1 MQATIYQ
8 HINGEFQSTVL
19 EVNSPESTNFL
30 NQLEQKIKADYFL
43 LKLKPGQ
50 IEFEETNIIR
60 WINAASENNAALS
73 YSYYIE
79 LAEKGTTKIPT
90 LSYTEGSI
98 RDDFNFG
105 ALVLVQKEA
114 LKIFNRQNKEVYAYA
129 GWYSFRLFISRR
141 NGIHQF
147 TEYSYRYSEIDL
159 RKSGE
164 KQFDYVNPR
173 NRNRQ
178 IDMEHAVTS
187 HLEKIGAKVSPPFK
201 EVNFNEYNFEV
212 EATVIIPVLNREK
225 TIADAIHSVLK
236 QKTNFA
242 FNLIIVDNHS
252 TDQTSEIID
261 SIQDRRVIHIIP
273 EATNLGI
280 GGCWNEGINHP
291 KCGRFAIQLD
301 SDDLYANENTLQKII
316 DKFYKEKCA
325 MVIGSYQMVNF
336 QLEEIPP
343 GIIDHREWT
352 DDNGPNNALRIN
364 GLGAPRAFYTP
375 IIREIQFPNVSY
387 GEDYAVALAISRIWK
402 IGRIYEPVYLCRRWD
417 QNTDSNL
424 SIEKVNAHNTYK
436 DSLRTKEIKFRISL
450 KTK

>member
-8 HINGEFQSTVL
+8 YINGEIQTTIL

-50 IEFEETNIIR
+50 VEFEESAITK
-60 WINAASENNAALS
+60 WMDAASENNAALS
-73 YSYYIE
+73 YSNYIE
-79 LAEKGTTKIPT
+79 RTEEGTTKIPT

-105 ALVLVQKEA
+105 ALALVQKEA

-141 NGIHQF
+141 EGIHQYKEF
-147 TEYSYRYSEIDL
+147 SYQYSEIDL

-187 HLEKIGAKVSPPFK
+187 HLEQIGAKVSPPFK
-201 EVNFNEYNFEV
+201 EVNFDDTNFEV
-212 EATVIIPVLNREK
+212 EASVIIPVLNREK

-236 QKTNFA
+236 QLTNFT
-242 FNLIIVDNHS
+242 FNLIVIDNHS

-261 SIQDRRVIHIIP
+261 KIKDRRVLHVIP
-273 EATNLGI
+273 KATDLGI
-280 GGCWNEGINHP
+280 GGCWNEGINHA
-291 KCGRFAIQLD
+291 KCGRFAVQLD
-301 SDDLYANENTLQKII
+301 SDDLYSNENTLQKII
-316 DKFYKEKCA
+316 DKFYRERCA

-336 QLEEIPP
+336 KLEEIPP

-352 DDNGPNNALRIN
+352 EDNGPNNALRIN

-387 GEDYAVALAISRIWK
+387 GEDYAAALAISRTWK
-402 IGRIYEPVYLCRRWD
+402 IGRIYDPVYLCRRWD

-424 SIEKVNAHNTYK
+424 SIEKVNAHNAYK
-436 DSLRTKEIKFRISL
+436 DSLRTEEIAIRKR
-450 KTK
+450 TMN